1 MKPAICKV
9 CGRAEWN
16 HLCGV
21 VPEDLRSS
29 ALSAS
34 PRRTDR
40 EAPDK
45 TLPDALPRTHGALPT
60 SIVPTPDTSD
70 TEPSVTNFMLLTLA
84 EQVSIVTNKVE
95 SISDDQLRPLYN
107 EWMRR
112 RMRRHRSG

>member
-1 MKPAICKV
+1 MKPAVCKS

-21 VPEDLRSS
+21 VPERPSRRC
-29 ALSAS
+29 AI

-45 TLPDALPRTHGALPT
+45 TLPDVLPGTRRALPT
-60 SIVPTPDTSD
+60 STVPTPDTSD
-70 TEPSVTNFMLLTLA
+70 TEPSVTNSASSVNNISLLT
-84 EQVSIVTNKVE
+84 
-95 SISDDQLRPLYN
+95 DDDLRPYYN

-112 RMRRHRSG
+112 KMARHRSG